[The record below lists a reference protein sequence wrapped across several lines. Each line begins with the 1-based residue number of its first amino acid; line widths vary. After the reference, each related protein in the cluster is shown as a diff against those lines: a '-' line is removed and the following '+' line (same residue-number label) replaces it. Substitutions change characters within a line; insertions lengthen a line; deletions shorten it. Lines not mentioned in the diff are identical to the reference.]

1 MRCLPTRPLSFMI
14 ETTSDLFFFG
24 HIWTWYTELVTKG
37 YKFIFLTESKK
48 PGENFFSD
56 KYFNKI
62 ITQSCVCIYIYICMY
77 IYIYIQLF
85 TNMQAYVQT
94 LERNTQEIICVRILK
109 FCFF

>member
-1 MRCLPTRPLSFMI
+1 MRCLPTPPLSFMI
-14 ETTSDLFFFG
+14 ETTSDLFFFFG

-37 YKFIFLTESKK
+37 YKLIFLTESKK

-56 KYFNKI
+56 KYFNKM
-62 ITQSCVCIYIYICMY
+62 ITQSC

-94 LERNTQEIICVRILK
+94 LERNTQEMMCVRILK
-109 FCFF
+109 FHFFLIIL

>member
-1 MRCLPTRPLSFMI
+1 M
-14 ETTSDLFFFG
+14 
-24 HIWTWYTELVTKG
+24 
-37 YKFIFLTESKK
+37 
-48 PGENFFSD
+48 
-56 KYFNKI
+56 
-62 ITQSCVCIYIYICMY
+62 YIYVYIY